1 MVKLMKYLCRPS
13 GNTVSEI
20 VRLVELFSAV
30 LYAANAGRNVIENE
44 SGTMQRIT
52 VTSMKKQD
60 KEHVELVA
68 SQLTRLGLGEAAL
81 YLLGRTWATDIMYL
95 RTLQLTMTMLKAGHA
110 LNEENRIVQS
120 NMVSFL
126 LADLGEPTTTRLQWN
141 LMRTEIWSKEA
152 RQALKRKKKAQKKHR
167 QILMARA
174 KSEGKSVDELNDST
188 EILMSGENEGMK
200 GNKTRKSNV
209 DEHGLPLVLTM
220 PNLKAKNH
228 SADPGQSKRLLR
240 MLEMLCQG
248 QYLEGQ
254 VAMANQKHH
263 KTPVDFITESTKYI
277 ATMAKDLL
285 IHSDTLFQAYGT
297 LKSFLTGPCKRNQLA
312 MAMETEMVLIT
323 NRILRELY
331 KESKKL
337 YEALTDGSGHRIH
350 ILNKKKEMQ
359 EEIDTVANY
368 SRLGRE
374 VIETLLSMIEG
385 RTDSVVHNR
394 LLAVVQ
400 RRNLRDRLDVL
411 KAKITSKFFCSITT
425 RALTEEGV
433 EIMNLLRT
441 LSERDK
447 RLYKE
452 IMETRDGPYQF
463 FNDKMG
469 RVEIMFHDNLL
480 PVFFLVPPMCQV
492 FSHVPL
498 SKMWETCLP
507 RDESTL
513 VKYQYES
520 TRIFDMMKQERAL
533 KRKGVSKFFG
543 TGKLAFMV
551 KVSFAMALLINGISL
566 TTLVYIDPS
575 PNASAVQENYK
586 IFTDGTLGF
595 YLETPDLQTYLTFVQ
610 CITSS
615 YLLVANM

>member
-1 MVKLMKYLCRPS
+1 M
-13 GNTVSEI
+13 I
-20 VRLVELFSAV
+20 
-30 LYAANAGRNVIENE
+30 
-44 SGTMQRIT
+44 
-52 VTSMKKQD
+52 
-60 KEHVELVA
+60 
-68 SQLTRLGLGEAAL
+68 
-81 YLLGRTWATDIMYL
+81 YL
-95 RTLQLTMTMLKAGHA
+95 RTLELTMTMLKAGHA
-110 LNEENRIVQS
+110 MSEENRVVQS
-120 NMVSFL
+120 NMVSYL
-126 LADLGEPTTTRLQWN
+126 LADLGEPTTTRMQWN
-141 LMRTEIWSKEA
+141 LMRTEIWSKDA
-152 RQALKRKKKAQKKHR
+152 RQALKRKKKARKKQH

-174 KSEGKSVDELNDST
+174 KAEGKSVDELNDST
-188 EILMSGENEGMK
+188 EILMSS
-200 GNKTRKSNV
+200 GNGGASSNINTRNSNL

-220 PNLKAKNH
+220 PNLKAH
-228 SADPGQSKRLLR
+228 SANADPGQSKKLLR

-254 VAMANQKHH
+254 LAMANQKHH
-263 KTPVDFITESTKYI
+263 KTPVDFITEATKYI

-285 IHSDTLFQAYGT
+285 MHSDTLFQAYGT

-337 YEALTDGSGHRIH
+337 YEGLTDRSGHRIH
-350 ILNKKKEMQ
+350 IMSKKKETQ
-359 EEIDTVANY
+359 DEIDTVANY
-368 SRLGRE
+368 SRLGKE
-374 VIETLLSMIEG
+374 VVETLLSMIEG
-385 RTDSVVHNR
+385 RTDSIVHSR

-411 KAKITSKFFCSITT
+411 KSKITSKFFCSVST

-452 IMETRDGPYQF
+452 IMETKDGPYQF

-480 PVFFLVPPMCQV
+480 PVFFLIPPMCQV
-492 FSHVPL
+492 FSKVPL
-498 SKMWETCLP
+498 GKMWETCLP

-520 TRIFDMMKQERAL
+520 TRIFDMMKQERTL

-575 PNASAVQENYK
+575 PNASAVQENYQ

-610 CITSS
+610 CITST
-615 YLLVANM
+615 YLLIANM